1 MKRIEEMINGS
12 QIMKLM
18 RTHKHK
24 INLAILI
31 LFISLGLKA
40 QDPHFSQ
47 HFSSPTYYNPAYT
60 GLSLGL
66 KVRMHARKMWMD
78 LPGENYLTNF
88 SMDIA
93 DRNIP
98 GAGGIGVL
106 FNQTSEGLGYI
117 KTTTTGVLPA
127 VRIPLSQSA
136 VIQVGAMAGF
146 VRKEVSFDGNLIYA
160 DQLDPRWGYIG
171 PSNLSTPAEN
181 FVVYPDFSF
190 GAIFQFEGNG
200 VVGTLGAAAH
210 HLMEPNQSFFNLDA
224 PLPRKYVG
232 HFDLIVDVKEYD
244 GYYNRRKSFK
254 LNPGIIYQQ
263 QGDLSNFNLGMNL
276 YMSHIY
282 LGIWF
287 RNDVLEYSEYADFI
301 FLAGIN
307 IGFSENSRMKLMYTH
322 DMAISTNNNFA
333 GPSHEIS
340 LILEFDN
347 LRFFKQT
354 DIIKNVRT
362 RNFSP
367 IECSPF

>member
-1 MKRIEEMINGS
+1 MKAIENLINGS

-18 RTHKHK
+18 KASKNRLS
-24 INLAILI
+24 LAVLI
-31 LFISLGLKA
+31 LFLSLNLKA

-117 KTTTTGVLPA
+117 KTTTTGILPA

-136 VIQVGAMAGF
+136 IIQVGAMAGF
-146 VRKEVSFDGNLIYA
+146 VRKEVSFDGKLIYA

-171 PSNLSTPAEN
+171 PSNLSTPADN

-200 VVGTLGAAAH
+200 VIGTLGAAAH

-232 HFDLIVDVKEYD
+232 HFDLIIDVDEYD

-263 QGDLSNFNLGMNL
+263 QGDLSNFNLGLNL

-322 DMAISTNNNFA
+322 DMAIARTT
-333 GPSHEIS
+333 
-340 LILEFDN
+340 ILPA
-347 LRFFKQT
+347 LLMK
-354 DIIKNVRT
+354 
-362 RNFSP
+362 
-367 IECSPF
+367 

>member
-1 MKRIEEMINGS
+1 MKTIENLINGS

-18 RTHKHK
+18 KTYLN
-24 INLAILI
+24 ITGLSILI
-31 LFISLGLKA
+31 IFLSLDVKA

-47 HFSSPTYYNPAYT
+47 YFSSPTYFNPAYT

-66 KVRMHARKMWMD
+66 KVRMHARKLWMD
-78 LPGENYLTNF
+78 LPGENYITNF

-117 KTTTTGVLPA
+117 KTTTTGILPA

-136 VIQVGAMAGF
+136 IIQVGAMAAF

-171 PSNLSTPAEN
+171 PSSISTPADN

-190 GAIFQFEGNG
+190 GSVFQFEGNN
-200 VVGTLGAAAH
+200 VVGTLGAAVH

-224 PLPRKYVG
+224 PLARKYVG
-232 HFDLIVDVKEYD
+232 HFDLIIDVDEYD

-254 LNPGIIYQQ
+254 LNPGVFYQHQ
-263 QGDLSNFNLGMNL
+263 AGLSNFNLGFNL

-282 LGIWF
+282 LGLWF
-287 RNDVLEYSEYADFI
+287 RNDVLEYSEYADLI

-307 IGFSENSRMKLMYTH
+307 IGFSENSRMKLIYTH

>member
-1 MKRIEEMINGS
+1 MKAIENMINGS
-12 QIMKLM
+12 LIMKLM
-18 RTHKHK
+18 KAHKYK
-24 INLAILI
+24 LSLIVLTIFLSIN
-31 LFISLGLKA
+31 LKA

-47 HFSSPTYYNPAYT
+47 FFSSPTYYNPAYT

-66 KVRMHARKMWMD
+66 KVRLHARKLWMN

-117 KTTTTGVLPA
+117 KTTTTGILPA

-136 VIQVGAMAGF
+136 IIQVGAMAGF
-146 VRKEVSFDGNLIYA
+146 VRKEVNFDGNLIFA

-171 PSNLSTPAEN
+171 PSSIGKPADN
-181 FVVYPDFSF
+181 YVVYPDFSF
-190 GAIFQFEGNG
+190 GSIFQFEGNN
-200 VVGTLGAAAH
+200 VVGTLGAAVH
-210 HLMEPNQSFFNLDA
+210 HLMEPNQSFFNLEA
-224 PLPRKYVG
+224 PLARKYVG
-232 HFDLIVDVKEYD
+232 HFDLIIDIDEYE
-244 GYYNRRKSFK
+244 GYYNRKKSFK
-254 LNPGIIYQQ
+254 LNPGVIFQQ
-263 QGDLSNFNLGMNL
+263 QAEMTNFNLGMNI
-276 YMSHIY
+276 YMSHLY

-287 RNDVLEYSEYADFI
+287 RNDVLEYSEFADLI

-307 IGFSENSRMKLMYTH
+307 IGFTENSRMKLLYSH

-340 LILEFDN
+340 LILEFDS
-347 LRFFKQT
+347 LKFFKQSE
-354 DIIKNVRT
+354 IIKNVKS